1 MKNFHHS
8 LKHHSFYLTLD
19 IFNIFRNVCIKY
31 YSPKQRRV
39 LNPIKDGGRRGK
51 KSPPTSFSPITS
63 TNVGTNPQSFLS
75 YSFDPFVTLL

>member
-39 LNPIKDGGRRGK
+39 LNPIKDGGAEGQK
-51 KSPPTSFSPITS
+51 VSPLPVFP
-63 TNVGTNPQSFLS
+63 L
-75 YSFDPFVTLL
+75 